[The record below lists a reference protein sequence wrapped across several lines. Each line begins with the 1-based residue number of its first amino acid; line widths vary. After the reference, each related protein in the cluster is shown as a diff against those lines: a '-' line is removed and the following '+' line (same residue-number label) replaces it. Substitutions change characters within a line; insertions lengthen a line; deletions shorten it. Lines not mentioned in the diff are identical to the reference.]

1 MTTPSTTP
9 IYVTRPDLPPLEE
22 MLPYLAQIW
31 DKRVLTNG
39 GPFHRQLEAALCEYL
54 GVEHVSLF
62 ANATLALVTAL
73 QSLRITGEVI
83 TTPYSFVATS
93 HSLLWN
99 GIKPVFVDIDPETLN
114 LDPRQIESAITPQ
127 TTAILPVHCYGRPC
141 DVQAIQQIADNY
153 NLRVI
158 YDAAHA
164 FGVHQGGQSVLRHGD
179 LSVLSF
185 HATKVFNTFEGG
197 AIISPDAKTKQRIDH
212 LKNFDFVDEV
222 TVVAAGINGKMSEF
236 NAALGL
242 LQLQRVD
249 AAIARRAE
257 IDQRYRHLLAGLP
270 GLRLPEWPAD
280 VRLNQSYFP
289 VLVQDEFPIARDA
302 LYQHLKDHG
311 VHARRYF
318 YPLISDFP
326 MYRGLPSADPAR
338 LPNAR
343 RAAAQVICLPIYP
356 SLSDDEVAMIAGL
369 IHDAARPTALGA
381 GVRAGVATMPAASA
395 TVQLPSFPLPAHLA
409 APTVPVPTLV
419 RRAA

>member
-1 MTTPSTTP
+1 MTTPNPTP

-22 MLPYLAQIW
+22 MLPYLEQIW

-39 GPFHRQLEAALCEYL
+39 GPFHRQLEAALCAYL

-99 GIKPVFVDIDPETLN
+99 GIKPVFVDIDPDTLN

-212 LKNFDFVDEV
+212 LKNFGFVDEV

-249 AAIARRAE
+249 AAIARRAQ
-257 IDQRYRHLLAGLP
+257 IDQRYRELLAGLP
-270 GLRLPEWPAD
+270 GLQLPEWPAD

-289 VLVQDEFPIARDA
+289 VLVQNEFPISRDA

-356 SLSDDEVAMIAGL
+356 SLTDDEVAMIAGL
-369 IHDAARPTALGA
+369 IVAAARPQAT
-381 GVRAGVATMPAASA
+381 GVRSALASLPTA
-395 TVQLPSFPLPAHLA
+395 SSTVQLPSFPLPAQLA
-409 APTVPVPTLV
+409 TPTVPVPTLV